1 MFEPN
6 HKFKVIFV
14 TTVAK
19 FTAVGKFPTAVG
31 KFPTAV
37 GKFPTAVGKFPTA
50 VWNSQLLLGF
60 PNGC

>member
-14 TTVAK
+14 TTVGK
-19 FTAVGKFPTAVG
+19 FPAVGKFPTAVG
-31 KFPTAV
+31 N
-37 GKFPTAVGKFPTA
+37 FPTA
-50 VWNSQLLLGF
+50 VWNSQLLLEF